1 MSLSPESSYA
11 TYDIL
16 GQGFWHPI
24 LRKVSV
30 CAPLQSRKDSTSIM
44 ICYGQY
50 LYYASGEDRQ
60 DQSAASSKYSGFYQ
74 LAISQ
79 RCAHC

>member
-1 MSLSPESSYA
+1 MSLSPEASYA

-16 GQGFWHPI
+16 GQGFWRPN
-24 LRKVSV
+24 LWTVSV
-30 CAPLQSRKDSTSIM
+30 CAPLQSRKDSTSSL

-60 DQSAASSKYSGFYQ
+60 DQSAASSKYSGFYRH
-74 LAISQ
+74 AIIQ
-79 RCAHC
+79 RNAHC